1 MKTAKS
7 YVSVLYSVGFG
18 DERERTL
25 YFETKKAYKY
35 KSKAAYCEAF
45 S

>member
-7 YVSVLYSVGFG
+7 YVSVLYWLGFG
-18 DERERTL
+18 DERGGIL
-25 YFETKKAYKY
+25 LFEMKKAYKY
-35 KSKAAYCEAF
+35 KSKSACCAAF